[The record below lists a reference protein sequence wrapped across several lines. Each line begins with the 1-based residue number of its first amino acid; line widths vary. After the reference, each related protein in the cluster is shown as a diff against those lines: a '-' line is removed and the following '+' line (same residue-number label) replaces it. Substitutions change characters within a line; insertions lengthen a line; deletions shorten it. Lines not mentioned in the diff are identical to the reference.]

1 MWAWGGGVGEEL
13 AWEDGMGSSQ
23 ARQSM
28 KQLTGAGKGGAGRR
42 GEPGRGFGIL
52 EDAAVTRQGA
62 ERDKRMGQR
71 LVAKVLGVQATFSS
85 N

>member
-1 MWAWGGGVGEEL
+1 MGLWGRGGEEL
-13 AWEDGMGSSQ
+13 AWEDRMGGSQ

-62 ERDKRMGQR
+62 EKEKRMGQR
-71 LVAKVLGVQATFSS
+71 PVAKVLVVQATFSP